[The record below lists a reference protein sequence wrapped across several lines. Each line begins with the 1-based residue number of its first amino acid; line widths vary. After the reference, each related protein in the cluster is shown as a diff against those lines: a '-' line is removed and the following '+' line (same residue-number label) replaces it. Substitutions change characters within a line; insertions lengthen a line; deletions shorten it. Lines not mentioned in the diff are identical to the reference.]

1 MNSNVINKYKC
12 NICNDGYIS
21 ETKCHLLVCQYGHLG
36 KSILSEKRLKY
47 NEDATAVRKHYHQ
60 QNHPADYVRF
70 SLIGNA
76 TNNYHLK
83 LTKSL
88 VILKLEPSLKM
99 AKESMLLHLFENN
112 S

>member
-1 MNSNVINKYKC
+1 MQHLQWWLHQQNKCY
-12 NICNDGYIS
+12 
-21 ETKCHLLVCQYGHLG
+21 LLVCQYGHLG
-36 KSILSEKRLKY
+36 KSILCEKPLKY

-60 QNHPADYVRF
+60 KNHPVDSFCF

-76 TNNYHLK
+76 PNNYHLK

-88 VILKLEPSLKM
+88 VILKLELSFNM

>member
-60 QNHPADYVRF
+60 QNHPAD
-70 SLIGNA
+70 
-76 TNNYHLK
+76 NYHLK